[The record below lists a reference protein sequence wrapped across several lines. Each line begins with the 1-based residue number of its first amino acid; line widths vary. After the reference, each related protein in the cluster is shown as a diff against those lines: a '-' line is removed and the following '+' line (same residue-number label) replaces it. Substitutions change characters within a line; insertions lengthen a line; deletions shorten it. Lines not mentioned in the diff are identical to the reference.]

1 MNMRRYITS
10 VLLILL
16 TATGYGQSG
25 VYTKAFTNNIW
36 NRGKFDS
43 VLTVPRTLSATNAA
57 TYNGA
62 SVGDSGRLGFFNGKF
77 WGHYGAG
84 GWLELA
90 TGSSSVPSWQQTLSV
105 WNEAVTPLKLYRN
118 VTSTDNYDPY
128 FSARAFDVAGNNP
141 YYVNFGPAALGGVLG
156 ARIHIVDS
164 LNGVNTQYGFGQTGI
179 FQAPTGTQLGD
190 FIFRDDGASF
200 GMYGPAASGTPSI
213 QIANSGALFLN
224 KGGIFSGGNVVID
237 FDGPRRLVFDNFN
250 NSNNVSAVTRNKLLL
265 YDTVSSFVTT
275 NSVTNVM
282 AGYGFIT
289 QSAGDARYPQLSGSY
304 TNPSW
309 ISSLAYSK
317 LTGAPTALPTT
328 SNLQTVTDNGA
339 ETTLSI
345 TAPELKASG
354 TTDLSLSAPGSHSI
368 SFKTNG
374 VERGVFDAGGS
385 FGIGLTPNSARGSL
399 LEVAGNIWSE
409 DAYIL
414 GTTSTPTA
422 EFYMAGS
429 NAGLRMMNTND
440 FLFARNASTEMAR
453 FKGTNGN
460 LLINTTTD
468 NTTHKLQVNG
478 GIMGGNILANGEV
491 RSIVGSINN
500 ILSADSEGAVVGTT
514 TNHPTKF
521 WINNVER
528 GRFTTTGSFEVPGVI
543 QSTTAHLL
551 VKNGS
556 SAFTDGFTLLN
567 PAISRGANI
576 QLTEG
581 ADPGLAFW
589 SVNPSVGWQENMR
602 ITAAG
607 NVGIGTGNPDP
618 LTKLDIRSPNG
629 TGSSYYA
636 RMAIG
641 QEPGT
646 SARRMFMG
654 SGSEGSFIHAQS
666 WNGSAWVSGEA
677 VTMNALN
684 VVGNIDAGGLSTTSF
699 KTAARSVDVSTTI
712 LDTDHTIVSYA
723 TSGNPTI
730 TLPSAVTYDNR
741 ILVLVDEAADRTSN
755 GMVFS
760 PGVWYKNAN
769 RTSWVSPEMSSLSRI
784 TVQAVGGK
792 WVVISAD

>member
-1 MNMRRYITS
+1 MNMKRYITS
-10 VLLILL
+10 VLLALL
-16 TATGYGQSG
+16 AVAGYGQSG

-190 FIFRDDGASF
+190 FILRDDGASF
-200 GMYGPAASGTPSI
+200 GMYAPAASGTPSI

-282 AGYGFIT
+282 AGYGFLT
-289 QSAGDARYPQLSGSY
+289 QTAADARYPQLSGSY
-304 TNPSW
+304 ANPSW

-339 ETTLSI
+339 VTNLSI

-478 GIMGGNILANGEV
+478 GIMGGNILANGEL
-491 RSIVGSINN
+491 RSVVSGINTIVSSDGTNGI
-500 ILSADSEGAVVGTT
+500 VGTT
-514 TNHPTKF
+514 TNQGLVIRTNNTDKVLVTAAGDVGIGAAPTSGYKLDVGGLATLTGANTALNMGEGNANLVF
-521 WINNVER
+521 LQAINRAGTV
-528 GRFTTTGSFEVPGVI
+528 GKDLAFY
-543 QSTTAHLL
+543 STT
-551 VKNGS
+551 
-556 SAFTDGFTLLN
+556 
-567 PAISRGANI
+567 
-576 QLTEG
+576 
-581 ADPGLAFW
+581 
-589 SVNPSVGWQENMR
+589 ENMR
-602 ITAAG
+602 ILANG
-607 NVGIGTGNPDP
+607 QVGIGTGSPDP
-618 LTKLDIRSPNG
+618 LVKLDIRSPNG